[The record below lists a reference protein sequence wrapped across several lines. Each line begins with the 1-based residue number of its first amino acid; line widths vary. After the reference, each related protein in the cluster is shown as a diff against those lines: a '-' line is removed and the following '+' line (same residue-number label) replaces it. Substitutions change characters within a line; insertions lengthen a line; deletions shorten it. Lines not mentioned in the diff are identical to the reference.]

1 MKLKSIL
8 FSAISFF
15 ALYSAVAQTVNLR
28 VNITGVERTNY
39 NDCSACGNPDPTWKI
54 TVTDNAPGSVV
65 NGPYCFHYNEDP
77 NTFESLG
84 TFNVWNVTNS
94 AATTFTMGLNDAF
107 EKNCSSGND
116 CDYESYNFFRCFPSV
131 YGDANRCNNT
141 NLAVINF
148 MDSSPCQ
155 LHSGISPWCGNYR
168 FYYSF
173 TWSFNYAPTI
183 TTQPTAFQGCIGTP
197 TTLHVAVNND
207 PHGWTLGQ
215 NYQWQVSSNTSC
227 PGSNWTNVVGATSS
241 SFTPPQTGGTRLYRV
256 LVTSNCSAN
265 FNTNTATS
273 NCVAVTYNPMGGSGD
288 PVPPIVSGICGS
300 TVLPGS
306 THTLNILTPPT
317 VGALVGATGY
327 NWTATG
333 GSPTTGSTSTF
344 TWTAPV
350 SPGSYSINL
359 TYLTACPPN
368 VSANTCVVIVGSP
381 TCDFAYIAPTGKDS
395 IFAGGPDVPYKSIAY
410 ALTQLGG
417 RTKIRLAVGTYNET
431 VPLNIQNNLVFDGGY
446 VINSGI
452 WTKTNSDSTYIICSG
467 SEVING
473 DVAHRVGFKSNGSD
487 NWELQDLVIKTTDI
501 NQRTTNGEG
510 YSNYGVLAYNNSTN
524 FKIVRTKVY
533 AGAASVG
540 TSGTT
545 PSGAG
550 GAGGHGN
557 GGAGGAG
564 STNRCG
570 CSGNSPGTAGGAG
583 NNGAG
588 GGGGGGTGCGG
599 GCNTV
604 GCNASSGTGSGGST
618 GTVGGNAVLSYVAG
632 ARPASPSFSAP
643 YYIPSGQAANG
654 SNGFGGGGGGGG
666 GGGDIGTCCTC
677 GCGGGSPYGGN
688 GGNGGDGGIGGS
700 GGFGGGGSFAIY
712 ASGAST
718 TGTIITS
725 AILPGSAG
733 LGGNGAA
740 GQPGSAAQGGS
751 PGNDHGGC
759 DGGRGGDGGAGG
771 AGGSGGR
778 GQDGANGLSQD
789 IVTVNGAFIS
799 GSSTSVPNNYIVS
812 VNYNNAKACIY
823 SEITLTKNTGV
834 WSFPGSLSL
843 ENDTRDQPAGSPL
856 SSYSASSSPVVVY
869 TTTPD
874 AEIDLTVNGLQYAA
888 YLKIAVDNRQKPV
901 ITPSSHTICLDG
913 SVSLSATHWG
923 TEQEYDWRIYQGAN
937 VNSPLYTSTISSPTV
952 DFTGYTPGL
961 YIVRYK
967 VRESCCGWSIPIYD
981 TIRILPLPVQY
992 TVQGGGNYCPG
1003 GSGVPITLSGSEP
1016 GVKYVVYYNGVP
1028 VDSAI
1033 GTGASPFVFA
1043 NETQVGIYTVVGY
1056 RFTGCGQSMLG
1067 FVNVGLSPTPTL
1079 FTVQGGGNA
1088 CPGSSSGPAIYLS
1101 GSQLGVSYQLYLNN
1115 TTPVGNP
1122 VQGTGNQIPFG
1133 NAGQPGVY
1141 TVIGTFIASPYCSSK
1156 MTDSAVITLV
1166 VLPNAYTV
1174 TGGGSYCTGDSGRV
1188 IGLSNSDVGVTYS
1201 LYTGGVLVAGPIAGT
1216 GSALTF
1222 GTFTLAGSY
1231 NAIATNIAGCDT
1243 AMNNSVIINP
1253 LPLPVISSVTSS
1265 DLSCYGG
1272 TNDTIHVVA
1281 TSPDGTISY
1290 SIDNGLTYTN
1300 TTGLF
1305 TALPVGSYYIA
1316 VKDDSSCTTR
1326 YAANP
1331 VVLSQPAAA
1340 LTATAVVTDISCH
1353 GNTDGAINLLVSGG
1367 WGAYTYSWSNS
1378 QTVSS
1383 ISGLA
1388 AGPYTA
1394 TVTDAKGCA
1403 VQVNA
1408 TVQEPTAIT
1417 STIVGTNILCGGDSS
1432 GAISLTVNGGTLP
1445 YTFLWS
1451 DFEVT
1456 QNLSHL
1462 SGGMYRVIIT
1472 DARGCEH
1479 RDSVQIIEPQRLVA
1493 TIAAT
1498 NVRCFGGSDGS
1509 VTVTATGGTGAL
1521 TYTWSPS
1528 SAGSGPSVTAAA
1540 PGTYTVT
1547 VKDANNCSTVLTATV
1562 NGPSSALA
1570 VGSVVTTNVTCAGA
1584 RNGSVHI
1591 SSVSG
1596 GTAPYSFLWSNFSIS
1611 QNIDS
1616 LTGGTYYVI
1625 ITDANGCQLR
1635 DSGIV
1640 REGLPIAVTDTF
1652 VPISC
1657 SGMHDGS
1664 IHIIASGGIGGYT
1677 YTWAPAGPNSPDNT
1691 NLGPNT
1697 YYVTVTDANGCSA
1710 STSVAIID
1718 PTPLSLSHVFA
1729 NPTCS
1734 FAGNGTINMIPTGGT
1749 PGYTYQWVGGPYSGS
1764 SATNVSAGSYYIT
1777 VTDAHGCRAYDSV
1790 VVVDPLPLYISGT
1803 PKQVTCNG
1811 YQDGSVIATGYGGT
1825 LPYNYQWHFDSL
1837 TGPLGPITKDIFQL
1851 SGGDYYL
1858 VITDANNCSVSYHAV
1873 IREADSLR
1881 VNLVETDATCQSA
1894 NSGSVAA
1901 IVTGGVRPY
1910 EFLWNNFVT
1919 DSFQTGIPGGSYG
1932 VQVTDSNGCH
1942 LTKTISVGGQSS
1954 PMTVNTAINNP
1965 TCNDGTNGFV
1975 SLDVLGGTQPY
1986 SYSWSTSPPQSGNVA
2001 SNLSGGTYYAT
2012 VTDSKGCQVLD
2023 TATLVTP
2030 PAISASTAIGGATC
2044 VSASDGYVVI
2054 NVTGGNA
2061 PYSYQLGNFV
2071 QTTDTFRNLA
2081 VGQYTLI
2088 VRDVN
2093 GCEGSTALTVA
2104 APGYFTVDLTANPYY
2119 ILAGEQVQ
2127 LMATAT
2133 SDTAP
2138 SQIRYIWNPLD
2149 SLNFQGCA
2157 DSSNCNDPI
2166 ATPHVTRTYVVTA
2179 VNARGC
2185 SVTDTVLVTVSDH
2198 PSAFIPS
2205 AFTPNGDGRNDNFE
2219 FDILGA
2225 KSANVNIWNRWGEKV
2240 FSNPAQLNGIG
2251 VAGNSTWDGTFRGK
2265 KVQFD
2270 SYIYQLD
2277 VLYGDG
2283 HRETISGTVTVM
2295 E

>member
-15 ALYSAVAQTVNLR
+15 ALSTAVAQTVNLR

-39 NDCSACGNPDPTWKI
+39 GDCTACGNPDPTWKI
-54 TVTDNAPGSVV
+54 TATDNAAGSVV
-65 NGPYCFHYNEDP
+65 NGPYCFHYEGDP
-77 NTFESLG
+77 NTFESVG

-94 AATTFTMGLNDAF
+94 SATTFTLGMNDAF
-107 EKNCSSGND
+107 EKNCSSGNN
-116 CDYESYNFFRCFPSV
+116 CDYESYNFARCFPSV
-131 YGDANRCNNT
+131 YGDANRCNNA

-148 MDSSPCQ
+148 MDSSPCL
-155 LHSGISPWCGNYR
+155 LHSGVSPWCGNYR

-227 PGSNWTNVVGATSS
+227 PGSNWTNVVGATGPN
-241 SFTPPQTGGTRLYRV
+241 FTPPQTGGTRLYRV

-265 FNTNTATS
+265 FNTNTTTS
-273 NCVAVTYNPMGGSGD
+273 NCVVVTYNPMGGAGD

-306 THTLNILTPPT
+306 THTLNVLTPPT

-327 NWTATG
+327 NWTASG

-350 SPGSYSINL
+350 NPGSYNINL

-395 IFAGGPDVPYKSIAY
+395 VFAGGPDVPYKSIAY

-452 WTKTNSDSTYIICSG
+452 WSKSNSDSTYIICSG
-467 SEVING
+467 SEVINS
-473 DVAHRVGFKSNGSD
+473 DVAHRVGFKSNGAD

-501 NQRTTNGEG
+501 NQRTVNGEG

-524 FKIVRTKVY
+524 FKIVRTKVF
-533 AGAASVG
+533 AGAASTG

-545 PSGAG
+545 PGGAG

-557 GGAGGAG
+557 GGGGGAG

-570 CSGNSPGTAGGAG
+570 CSGNTPGTAGGAG

-588 GGGGGGTGCGG
+588 GGGGGSTGCGG

-604 GCNASSGTGSGGST
+604 GCNASSGTGSAGST
-618 GTVGGNAVLSYVAG
+618 GTPGGNAALSYVAG

-643 YYIPSGQAANG
+643 YYIPAGQAANG

-677 GCGGGSPYGGN
+677 GCGSGSPDGGR

-725 AILPGSAG
+725 SILPGAAG

-751 PGNDHGGC
+751 PGNNHGGC

-771 AGGSGGR
+771 TGGSGGR

-812 VNYNNAKACIY
+812 VNYNNSKACIY

-888 YLKIAVDNRQKPV
+888 YLKIAADNRQKPV

-937 VNSPLYTSTISSPTV
+937 VNSPLYTSTVASPTV

-981 TIRILPLPVQY
+981 TIRILPLPIQY
-992 TVQGGGNYCPG
+992 TVQGGGSYCPG

-1253 LPLPVISSVTSS
+1253 LVLPVITSVTFN
-1265 DLSCYGG
+1265 DVSCVGG
-1272 TNDTIHVVA
+1272 TNDTILLYA
-1281 TSPDGTISY
+1281 TSANGNISY
-1290 SIDNGLTYTN
+1290 SIDSGLTYAN

-1305 TALPVGSYYIA
+1305 TGLPVGSYYLS
-1316 VKDDSSCTTR
+1316 VRDDSTCTSR

-1331 VVLSQPAAA
+1331 VVLSEPSSPLSVTPVA
-1340 LTATAVVTDISCH
+1340 TDITCR
-1353 GNTDGAINLLVSGG
+1353 GNSDGAINLLVSGG
-1367 WGAYTYSWSNS
+1367 WGAYTYHWSS
-1378 QTVSS
+1378 GQTVSS

-1388 AGPYTA
+1388 AGPYIA
-1394 TVTDAKGCA
+1394 TVTDAKGC
-1403 VQVNA
+1403 QVVANS
-1408 TVQEPTAIT
+1408 TINEPTP
-1417 STIVGTNILCGGDSS
+1417 
-1432 GAISLTVNGGTLP
+1432 IS
-1445 YTFLWS
+1445 
-1451 DFEVT
+1451 
-1456 QNLSHL
+1456 
-1462 SGGMYRVIIT
+1462 
-1472 DARGCEH
+1472 
-1479 RDSVQIIEPQRLVA
+1479 VA
-1493 TIAAT
+1493 
-1498 NVRCFGGSDGS
+1498 
-1509 VTVTATGGTGAL
+1509 
-1521 TYTWSPS
+1521 
-1528 SAGSGPSVTAAA
+1528 
-1540 PGTYTVT
+1540 
-1547 VKDANNCSTVLTATV
+1547 
-1562 NGPSSALA
+1562 
-1570 VGSVVTTNVTCAGA
+1570 SVVATNVTCAGA
-1584 RNGSVHI
+1584 HNGSVHLNG
-1591 SSVSG
+1591 VTG

-1625 ITDANGCQLR
+1625 VTDANGCQLR

-1640 REGLPIAVTDTF
+1640 REGLPVTVTDTF

-1657 SGMHDGS
+1657 SGMHDAS
-1664 IHIIASGGIGGYT
+1664 IHIIASGGSGGYT
-1677 YTWAPAGPNSPDNT
+1677 YAWSPSGPNSPDNT
-1691 NLGPNT
+1691 NLGPNI
-1697 YYVTVTDANGCSA
+1697 YAVTVIDVNGCSA
-1710 STSVAIID
+1710 STSVLIID
-1718 PTPLSLSHVFA
+1718 PTPLSLSHVFT
-1729 NPTCS
+1729 NPSCAFS
-1734 FAGNGTINMIPTGGT
+1734 GNGTINMIPTGGT
-1749 PGYTYQWVGGPYSGS
+1749 PGYTFTWAGGPFTGAA
-1764 SATNVSAGSYYIT
+1764 ATNVSAGTYHVT
-1777 VTDAHGCRAYDSV
+1777 VTDAHGCMAYDSI
-1790 VVVDPLPLYISGT
+1790 VVVDPLPMYISGI
-1803 PKQVTCNG
+1803 PKDVTCKN
-1811 YQDGSVIATGYGGT
+1811 YQDGAVIATGYGGT
-1825 LPYNYQWHFDSL
+1825 LPYSYQWHYDSL
-1837 TGPLGPITKDIFQL
+1837 NGNLGPITKDIFQL

-1858 VITDANNCSVSYHAV
+1858 VITDANNCTASYHAV
-1873 IREADSLR
+1873 VKEADSLR
-1881 VNLVETDATCQSA
+1881 VSLTKIDATCQNA

-1901 IVTGGVRPY
+1901 IVTGGVKPY
-1910 EFLWNNFVT
+1910 EFLWTNFVT
-1919 DSFQTGIPGGSYG
+1919 DSLQVGIPGGPYG

-1942 LTKTISVGGQSS
+1942 VTKTIVVDGQSS
-1954 PMTVNTAINNP
+1954 PMTVNTAVNNP
-1965 TCNDGTNGFV
+1965 TCNSGTNGFV

-1986 SYSWSTSPPQSGNVA
+1986 SYSWSTSPPQTGNVA
-2001 SNLSGGTYYAT
+2001 SNLTDGTYYAT

-2023 TATLVTP
+2023 TATLVSP
-2030 PAISASTAIGGATC
+2030 PAITASSAIGGATC

-2054 NVTGGNA
+2054 SVSGGSA

-2071 QTTDTFRNLA
+2071 QSTDTFRNLS

-2093 GCEGSTALTVA
+2093 GCEGSTSLSVA
-2104 APGYFTVDLTANPYY
+2104 APGFFTVDLTADPYY

-2127 LMATAT
+2127 LTATAST
-2133 SDTAP
+2133 DTAP
-2138 SQIRYIWNPLD
+2138 AQIRYIWDPKD
-2149 SLNFQGCA
+2149 SLNFQGCT

-2166 ATPHVTRTYVVTA
+2166 ASPRYTRSYVVTA

-2185 SVTDTVLVTVSDH
+2185 LVTDTVLVTVSDH

-2205 AFTPNGDGRNDNFE
+2205 AFTPNGDALNDKFE

-2225 KSANVNIWNRWGEKV
+2225 RSANVNIWNRWGEKV
-2240 FSNPAQLNGIG
+2240 FSNPTQLNGIG
-2251 VAGNSTWDGTFRGK
+2251 VAGNNVWDGSFRGK
-2265 KVQFD
+2265 KAQMD

-2277 VLYGDG
+2277 VLYADG
-2283 HRETISGTVTVM
+2283 HRETISGTVTLM

>member
-8 FSAISFF
+8 FSAICFF

-155 LHSGISPWCGNYR
+155 LHSGVSPWCGNYR

-197 TTLHVAVNND
+197 TTLQVAVNND

-227 PGSNWTNVVGATSS
+227 PGSNWTNVVGANSS

-265 FNTNTATS
+265 FNTNTTTS
-273 NCVAVTYNPMGGSGD
+273 NCVAVTYNPVGGSGD

-395 IFAGGPDVPYKSIAY
+395 VFAGGPDVPYKSIAY

-473 DVAHRVGFKSNGSD
+473 DVAHRIGFKSNGSD

-533 AGAASVG
+533 AGAASTG

-618 GTVGGNAVLSYVAG
+618 GTAGGNAALSYVAG

-677 GCGGGSPYGGN
+677 GCGGGSPDGGR

-751 PGNDHGGC
+751 PGTDHGGC
-759 DGGRGGDGGAGG
+759 DGGRGGDGGNGG

-799 GSSTSVPNNYIVS
+799 GSSTSVPNNYIVG

-834 WSFPGSLSL
+834 WSFPGALSL
-843 ENDTRDQPAGSPL
+843 ENDTRDLPAGSPL

-888 YLKIAVDNRQKPV
+888 YLKIAADNRQKPV

-923 TEQEYDWRIYQGAN
+923 TEQEYDWRVYQGAN
-937 VNSPLYTSTISSPTV
+937 VNSPLYTSTVASPTV

-981 TIRILPLPVQY
+981 TIRILPLPVQF

-1016 GVKYVVYYNGVP
+1016 GVKYVVYYNGAP

-1056 RFTGCGQSMLG
+1056 RFTGCGQNMLG

-1216 GSALTF
+1216 GAPLTF

-1231 NAIATNIAGCDT
+1231 SAIATNIAGCDT

-1253 LPLPVISSVTSS
+1253 LPVPVISSVTSS
-1265 DLSCYGG
+1265 DVSCVGG
-1272 TNDTIHVVA
+1272 TNDTILLYAASANGSVF
-1281 TSPDGTISY
+1281 Y
-1290 SIDNGLTYTN
+1290 SIDSGTSYTN

-1305 TALPVGSYYIA
+1305 TSLPVGSYYIA
-1316 VKDDSSCTTR
+1316 VRDDSSCTAR
-1326 YAANP
+1326 FAANP
-1331 VVLSQPAAA
+1331 VILSQPASP
-1340 LTATAVVTDISCH
+1340 LSVSAVSSDITCQ
-1353 GNTDGAINLLVSGG
+1353 GNGDGAINLLVGGG
-1367 WGAYTYSWSNS
+1367 WGAYTYSWSS
-1378 QTVSS
+1378 GQSVSS
-1383 ISGLA
+1383 VSALA
-1388 AGPYTA
+1388 AGPYVA
-1394 TVTDAKGCA
+1394 TVTDAKGC
-1403 VQVNA
+1403 QVVVHD
-1408 TVQEPTAIT
+1408 TIHEPTP
-1417 STIVGTNILCGGDSS
+1417 
-1432 GAISLTVNGGTLP
+1432 IS
-1445 YTFLWS
+1445 
-1451 DFEVT
+1451 
-1456 QNLSHL
+1456 
-1462 SGGMYRVIIT
+1462 
-1472 DARGCEH
+1472 
-1479 RDSVQIIEPQRLVA
+1479 
-1493 TIAAT
+1493 
-1498 NVRCFGGSDGS
+1498 
-1509 VTVTATGGTGAL
+1509 
-1521 TYTWSPS
+1521 
-1528 SAGSGPSVTAAA
+1528 
-1540 PGTYTVT
+1540 
-1547 VKDANNCSTVLTATV
+1547 
-1562 NGPSSALA
+1562 

-1584 RNGSVHI
+1584 RNGSVHLNG
-1591 SSVSG
+1591 VTG
-1596 GTAPYSFLWSNFSIS
+1596 GTAPYTFLWSNFSIT
-1611 QNIDS
+1611 QNLDS
-1616 LTGGTYYVI
+1616 LIGGTYYVI
-1625 ITDANGCQLR
+1625 ITDAKGCQLR

-1640 REGLPIAVTDTF
+1640 REGLPIAVSDTF

-1657 SGMHDGS
+1657 NGANDAS
-1664 IHIIASGGIGGYT
+1664 IHIIASGGSGSYS
-1677 YTWAPAGPNSPDNT
+1677 YTWSPSGSNSPDNT

-1697 YYVTVTDANGCSA
+1697 YSVTVSDANGCSA
-1710 STSVAIID
+1710 ATAVTIVNPPAL
-1718 PTPLSLSHVFA
+1718 TLSHVFT
-1729 NPTCS
+1729 NPTCNS
-1734 FAGNGTINMIPTGGT
+1734 AGNGSISMIPTGGT
-1749 PGYTYQWVGGPYSGS
+1749 PGYTYQWAGGTFSGPI
-1764 SATNVSAGSYYIT
+1764 ANNVSAGTYYIT
-1777 VTDAHGCRAYDSV
+1777 VTDAHGCTARDSV
-1790 VVVDPLPLYISGT
+1790 TITDPQPMYISGT
-1803 PKQVTCNG
+1803 PKNVTCNG
-1811 YQDGSVIATGYGGT
+1811 DQDGYVIATGYGGT
-1825 LPYNYQWHFDSL
+1825 LPYSYQWYYDSL
-1837 TGPLGPITKDIFQL
+1837 TGNPGPITKDIFQL

-1858 VITDANNCSVSYHAV
+1858 VITDANNCTVSYHAV
-1873 IREADSLR
+1873 IKEADTLRLSL
-1881 VNLVETDATCQSA
+1881 VKTDATCQNA

-1901 IVTGGVRPY
+1901 IVTGGVKPY
-1910 EFLWNNFVT
+1910 EFLWSNFVT
-1919 DSFQTGIPGGSYG
+1919 DSLQVGIPGGSYG

-1942 LTKTISVGGQSS
+1942 VTKTILVDGQAS

-1965 TCNDGTNGFV
+1965 TCNDGTNGFI

-1986 SYSWSTSPPQSGNVA
+1986 TYSWSTSPPQTGNVA
-2001 SNLSGGTYYAT
+2001 SNLIGGTYYAT

-2030 PAISASTAIGGATC
+2030 AAISASTAIGGATC
-2044 VSASDGYVVI
+2044 VSAADGYVVI
-2054 NVTGGNA
+2054 SVTGGNA

-2071 QTTDTFRNLA
+2071 QSSDTFRNLT

-2088 VRDVN
+2088 IRDVN

-2104 APGYFTVDLTANPYY
+2104 APGYFTVDLTADPYY

-2127 LMATAT
+2127 LTATAAT
-2133 SDTAP
+2133 DTAP

-2149 SLNFQGCA
+2149 SLNFQGCT

-2185 SVTDTVLVTVSDH
+2185 IVTDTVLVTVSDH

-2225 KSANVNIWNRWGEKV
+2225 KSANVNIWNRWGERV
-2240 FSNPAQLNGIG
+2240 FSNPTQLNGIG
-2251 VAGNSTWDGTFRGK
+2251 VAGNTTWDGTFRGK
-2265 KVQFD
+2265 KAQFD

-2277 VLYGDG
+2277 VLYSDG

-2295 E
+2295 Q